1 MTTKETERCS
11 IVVCTMTDVINKRTR
26 RSVRFRDTTGDW
38 YSAVLSTLVTDQVNH
53 LLGQ

>member
-1 MTTKETERCS
+1 MTSKETERCS
-11 IVVCTMTDVINKRTR
+11 ICTIITDVINKRTR
-26 RSVRFRDTTGDW
+26 RSVRFRDTAGDW